1 MSNIRQYLAD
11 AQRAANESFSNAD
24 GFIDDVNFTGDDFF
38 NNMGGLSG
46 MMRADGAPSAP
57 TSQPYIINI
66 TSTSGAAVPN
76 FEVLGS
82 YEFIN
87 NSGFTAGGDLV
98 IGSITISS
106 GIANINYR
114 EMLYQFM
121 NNPYSTGLTYIQSS
135 TAGQVLETLSVNT
148 RDANGNEAQK
158 TLVPTI
164 DPYQQQ
170 SDIIALKYPYRI
182 DGFTKIII
190 RSILA
195 SSTVKL
201 YFYPADNINLARGL
215 AGRPVSKQFGNPGIV
230 RNQTVVLK

>member
-11 AQRAANESFSNAD
+11 AQRAANESFANAD
-24 GFIDDVNFTGDDFF
+24 GFIDDVNFTGSDDFF
-38 NNMGGLSG
+38 NMGGY
-46 MMRADGAPSAP
+46 MRADGAPSAP
-57 TSQPYIINI
+57 TSQPYIVTI
-66 TSTSGAAVPN
+66 TSTSGASVSN

-87 NSGFTAGGDLV
+87 NAGFTAGGDLV
-98 IGSITISS
+98 IGSVTISS
-106 GIANINYR
+106 GIANITYR

-121 NNPYSTGLTYIQSS
+121 NNPYSVGLTYIQSA
-135 TAGQVLETLSVNT
+135 TTGQVLETLSLNT

-158 TLVPTI
+158 SLVPTI

-170 SDIIALKYPYRI
+170 SDIIAMKYPYRI
-182 DGFTKIII
+182 DGFTKIIM
-190 RSILA
+190 RNILA
-195 SSTVKL
+195 NATVKL

-215 AGRPVSKQFGNPGIV
+215 AGRPVSKQYGNPGIV

>member
-11 AQRAANESFSNAD
+11 AQRAANESFANAD
-24 GFIDDVNFTGDDFF
+24 GFIDDVNFTGGDDFF
-38 NNMGGLSG
+38 NMGGY
-46 MMRADGAPSAP
+46 MRADGAPSAP

-66 TSTSGAAVPN
+66 TSTSGASVTN

-82 YEFIN
+82 YEYIN
-87 NSGFTAGGDLV
+87 NAGFTAGGNLV
-98 IGSITISS
+98 IGSVTISS
-106 GIANINYR
+106 GIANITYR

-121 NNPYSTGLTYIQSS
+121 NNPYSVGLTYIQSA
-135 TAGQVLETLSVNT
+135 TTGQVLETLSLNT
-148 RDANGNEAQK
+148 KDANGNEAQK
-158 TLVPTI
+158 SLVPTI

-170 SDIIALKYPYRI
+170 SDIIAMKYPYRI

-190 RSILA
+190 RNILA
-195 SSTVKL
+195 NATVKL